1 MGVQNARILPG
12 FLNGDDFQQFNIV
25 LPLVAEIEQI
35 TESVSNFKRD
45 LFQFG
50 FRRIQLVVIQFA
62 IRRGYLCPADI
73 ETVKVFFRPVERF
86 ENNLVQI
93 FKGLIGTNQNVT
105 VNFVVVGQRDAEYI
119 GFFQRFCFRVFL
131 RSG

>member
-1 MGVQNARILPG
+1 MRLGFRHFHAYSKYPTMTVFHNAVGYQQCGV
-12 FLNGDDFQQFNIV
+12 DDFQQFNIV

-73 ETVKVFFRPVERF
+73 ETVKVFFRP
-86 ENNLVQI
+86 
-93 FKGLIGTNQNVT
+93 G
-105 VNFVVVGQRDAEYI
+105 
-119 GFFQRFCFRVFL
+119 
-131 RSG
+131 